1 MDNWLDSLQSLRD
14 TMSDADAPA
23 IDVPDVDD
31 STEERQTGRLDIV
44 LERKG
49 RAGKT
54 ATIITGFTVS
64 DDAVADIAAQL
75 KRSLGTG
82 GSARG
87 GEILIQGDR
96 RKDVLARLTALGLKA
111 RII

>member
-1 MDNWLDSLQSLRD
+1 MDWQQQLSQLRDSLPEGDIS
-14 TMSDADAPA
+14 ADENVSSETKTTHP
-23 IDVPDVDD
+23 
-31 STEERQTGRLDIV
+31 RLDIV

-49 RAGKT
+49 RAGKQ
-54 ATIITGFTVS
+54 ATIICGFTC
-64 DDAVADIAAQL
+64 DDDEVKDIASAL
-75 KRSLGTG
+75 KKTLGTG

-96 RKDVLARLTALGLKA
+96 RKDVLEALKNMGIKA

>member
-1 MDNWLDSLQSLRD
+1 MTRGQSDRAYF
-14 TMSDADAPA
+14 MAPA
-23 IDVPDVDD
+23 IDVPDCDAP
-31 STEERQTGRLDIV
+31 TEERQTGRLDIV

-64 DDAVADIAAQL
+64 DDAVADIASQL

-96 RKDVLARLTALGLKA
+96 RKEVLARLTALGLKA

>member
-14 TMSDADAPA
+14 TMADADAPA

-64 DDAVADIAAQL
+64 DDAVADIASQL

-96 RKDVLARLTALGLKA
+96 RKEVLARLTALGLKA
-111 RII
+111 KII

>member
-1 MDNWLDSLQSLRD
+1 MDWQQQLNQLRDSLPEGD
-14 TMSDADAPA
+14 TTAAENETA
-23 IDVPDVDD
+23 
-31 STEERQTGRLDIV
+31 ETGTTHPRLDII

-49 RAGKT
+49 RAGKQ
-54 ATIITGFTVS
+54 ATIICGFTC
-64 DDAVADIAAQL
+64 DDDEVKEIASAL
-75 KRSLGTG
+75 KKALGTG

-96 RKDVLARLTALGLKA
+96 RKDVLEALKSMGIKA

>member
-14 TMSDADAPA
+14 TMADADAPA
-23 IDVPDVDD
+23 IDVPDGD
-31 STEERQTGRLDIV
+31 SPTEERQTGRLDIV